1 MAATQARYFSA
12 AAGYET
18 IQQDKFYTPVRPVS
32 GQTVVFDAE
41 TKERR
46 FVPWEVK
53 EATIKNS
60 LGLLGVY
67 MFDVITPLG
76 PAYGLSQA
84 FFCFNYCRTVWGF
97 MSNAVTKMEL
107 MADGKRVQLTFGR
120 ASGKTI
126 VVDIKDIQ
134 KGAHEKALVETFEE
148 STMYPIVVGKN
159 TYYLNGPGQE
169 AIKNGEVFRA
179 IVNG

>member
-1 MAATQARYFSA
+1 MLMAATQARYFSG

-76 PAYGLSQA
+76 PAYGLS
-84 FFCFNYCRTVWGF
+84 
-97 MSNAVTKMEL
+97 
-107 MADGKRVQLTFGR
+107 
-120 ASGKTI
+120 
-126 VVDIKDIQ
+126 
-134 KGAHEKALVETFEE
+134 
-148 STMYPIVVGKN
+148 
-159 TYYLNGPGQE
+159 
-169 AIKNGEVFRA
+169 
-179 IVNG
+179 